1 MHGRARV
8 PALPPSGEIDNGRTE
23 AALVSQSGNSNCH
36 KSCLLKD
43 GGRRPAFTGSDAA
56 DEWATSEV
64 SRSGCPLAD
73 ETLAQMS
80 ARAADRIW
88 SQRGA
93 GRFAGEK
100 LEAVIGVE
108 PMMEVL
114 QTSVSRAQQWSTRR
128 SCAAQSKVLGWLGVG
143 SYPGVMSRG
152 EASCRQCVGRLVLGW
167 ARTSVLR
174 RAVTRT
180 ATRSDRIGRP
190 SRSRTPHR
198 TSCRSPTEGRAVSH
212 TPQLPGRR
220 SPRP

>member
-114 QTSVSRAQQWSTRR
+114 QSSRPNWPDYVSLCEPIRLLCATADSAVLQHFHGVPVAHIRRFRLTYEETR
-128 SCAAQSKVLGWLGVG
+128 
-143 SYPGVMSRG
+143 M
-152 EASCRQCVGRLVLGW
+152 
-167 ARTSVLR
+167 
-174 RAVTRT
+174 
-180 ATRSDRIGRP
+180 
-190 SRSRTPHR
+190 
-198 TSCRSPTEGRAVSH
+198 
-212 TPQLPGRR
+212 
-220 SPRP
+220 

>member
-100 LEAVIGVE
+100 LEAAIGVE

-114 QTSVSRAQQWSTRR
+114 QTSALPLGYAAPAWASLTTIKGRQQST
-128 SCAAQSKVLGWLGVG
+128 SPLS
-143 SYPGVMSRG
+143 S
-152 EASCRQCVGRLVLGW
+152 ASPREGRLERVKGLEPVSY
-167 ARTSVLR
+167 THLTLLTIYSV
-174 RAVTRT
+174 
-180 ATRSDRIGRP
+180 
-190 SRSRTPHR
+190 
-198 TSCRSPTEGRAVSH
+198 
-212 TPQLPGRR
+212 
-220 SPRP
+220 